1 MRNFVVLSIIVLMCI
16 SCAQEKTFR
25 IDNKD
30 VVVKPYGWMNPD
42 DKNDSIQYK
51 VCNANIFW
59 YVLLSETIVVPVILT
74 GIELY
79 EPYQKKT
86 STK

>member
-16 SCAQEKTFR
+16 SCAQEKTFK

-30 VVVKPYGWMNPD
+30 VVVKPFGWMNLE

-51 VCNANIFW
+51 ICPSNIFW
-59 YVLLSETIVVPVILT
+59 DVLLSETIVVPVILT

-79 EPYQKKT
+79 EPYKKKT
-86 STK
+86 TTK